1 MFSAAIAKLP
11 AVSAEPLTITLR
23 NDLAEIPRL
32 AEAVEVFCAPLEPST
47 KDLMGLQLVLEELVT
62 NVINHG
68 YRDGQPHTFT
78 VSLSLS
84 GRLVTAVIDDDAP
97 AFDPLARAE
106 VDTTLPLDQR
116 PIGGLG
122 VHLVKKLTT
131 HARYERRNGRN
142 LLSITC
148 AFAPP
153 S

>member
-1 MFSAAIAKLP
+1 MSSAAAAKLH
-11 AVSAEPLTITLR
+11 AVSAEPQILTLR

-32 AEAVEVFCAPLEPST
+32 ADAVAAFCAPLDPSP

-68 YRDGQPHTFT
+68 YADGQPHTFT
-78 VSLSLS
+78 VSLSLE
-84 GRLVTAVIDDDAP
+84 GRQVTAVIDDDAP

-122 VHLVKKLTT
+122 VHLVKKLTQRA
-131 HARYERRNGRN
+131 HYERRNGHN
-142 LLSITC
+142 ILSVTC
-148 AFAPP
+148 AFAPAT
-153 S
+153 

>member
-1 MFSAAIAKLP
+1 MTS
-11 AVSAEPLTITLR
+11 SQTLTLT

-32 AEAVEVFCAPLEPST
+32 AGAVEAFCAALEPSP
-47 KDLMGLQLVLEELVT
+47 KDLMSLQLVLEELVT

-68 YRDGQPHTFT
+68 YTDGQPHTFT
-78 VSLSLS
+78 VALSRA

-122 VHLVKKLTT
+122 VHLVKKLTQSA
-131 HARYERRNGRN
+131 HYERRNGHN
-142 LLSITC
+142 VLTLTC
-148 AFAPP
+148 AFAPAP
-153 S
+153 